1 MFLLFQG
8 EKHFKQLDV
17 ENSCAWWKKV
27 FKTLRCI
34 KKHGQD
40 IHKSLSIK
48 NVENVG

>member
-1 MFLLFQG
+1 MFLLFRG

-17 ENSCAWWKKV
+17 KNSWRRKV
-27 FKTLRCI
+27 FKSSGCI